1 MNIRLANKF
10 DLPYFTQLV
19 HNIHE
24 KGEIGD
30 YKVILNDEYLNAMFV
45 STLHGAGISLIA
57 ESEENIGML
66 LAIIA
71 PNIWSETTMVM
82 NQILLYVDENYR
94 HTRAGYLLI
103 KKYEDL
109 CQDMKNKNR
118 INYYT
123 INSAKSMF
131 DIDFSRFG
139 YEKIAETWAN
149 LGD

>member
-10 DLPYFTQLV
+10 DLPYFIKLV
-19 HNIHE
+19 HDTHE
-24 KGEIGD
+24 KGEIGN
-30 YKVILNDEYLNAMFV
+30 YKVHLNDEYLNAMFV

-57 ESEENIGML
+57 ESDENIGML

-71 PNIWSETTMVM
+71 PNIWSESTMVM
-82 NQILLYVDENYR
+82 NQILLYVDEEYR
-94 HTRAGYLLI
+94 NNRAGYLLI
-103 KKYEDL
+103 KKYEELCNDL
-109 CQDMKNKNR
+109 KDKNR

-123 INSAKSMF
+123 INTAKSMF
-131 DIDFSRFG
+131 EIDFTRFG